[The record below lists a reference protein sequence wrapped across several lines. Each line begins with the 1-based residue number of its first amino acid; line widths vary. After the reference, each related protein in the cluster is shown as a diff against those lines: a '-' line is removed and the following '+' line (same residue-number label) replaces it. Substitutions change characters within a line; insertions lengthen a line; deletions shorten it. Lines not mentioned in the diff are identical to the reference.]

1 MKYDVSGS
9 NLWNPC
15 MHLCNY
21 SINKHHSDYVASD
34 NLEADDRGHK
44 WSISAFLKHL
54 RANGLNTTAL
64 MQSIEVK
71 FLISDIN
78 KKTLRAALLLSTLYS
93 LIHSGPSPPKN
104 KGRPLHSQLDDD
116 IKVKIEEL

>member
-54 RANGLNTTAL
+54 RANGLNTAAL
-64 MQSIEVK
+64 MQSIEVE
-71 FLISDIN
+71 FLNSAIN
-78 KKTLRAALLLSTLYS
+78 IKKYTGFYTLLARCLQ
-93 LIHSGPSPPKN
+93 PKYCSQL
-104 KGRPLHSQLDDD
+104 RPLHPQVVSTSTSSCFYL
-116 IKVKIEEL
+116 VMV

>member
-64 MQSIEVK
+64 MQSIEVE
-71 FLISDIN
+71 FLNSDKKHCDFTFEYNIISEAGSEEE
-78 KKTLRAALLLSTLYS
+78 TLLSTLC
-93 LIHSGPSPPKN
+93 LLFIH
-104 KGRPLHSQLDDD
+104 
-116 IKVKIEEL
+116 

>member
-64 MQSIEVK
+64 MQSIEVEN
-71 FLISDIN
+71 LILTFS
-78 KKTLRAALLLSTLYS
+78 KKNTACNFTFECNNCNIRGGNSVADNLTFIHCWPDVSTQ
-93 LIHSGPSPPKN
+93 N
-104 KGRPLHSQLDDD
+104 
-116 IKVKIEEL
+116 

>member
-1 MKYDVSGS
+1 MNSIIIISVARFAAVKYDVSGS

-54 RANGLNTTAL
+54 RANGLNTAAL
-64 MQSIEVK
+64 MQSIEVE
-71 FLISDIN
+71 FLNSDTNI
-78 KKTLRAALLLSTLYS
+78 KKNTLAFILCWPDVSNQNIAA
-93 LIHSGPSPPKN
+93 N
-104 KGRPLHSQLDDD
+104 
-116 IKVKIEEL
+116 

>member
-64 MQSIEVK
+64 MQSIEVE

-78 KKTLRAALLLSTLYS
+78 KKNTAALLLSRVQ
-93 LIHSGPSPPKN
+93 H
-104 KGRPLHSQLDDD
+104 R
-116 IKVKIEEL
+116 